1 MFRLTLLV
9 FLMMTT
15 MSVKADFAI
24 SCSDDEY
31 TDDEALQTKE
41 TIVVDSGRGQFML
54 QTSYPQGEESA
65 RYSSMAEIYWL
76 PIRRAVTKELEYVYT
91 QNHHFES
98 GISSISV
105 DRRIRYIKVKYT
117 SKKLQKIIKDSQ
129 TVEMLVSEREYRNN
143 CRLLDTQ
150 EKRSAL
156 DIFKKLQEKS
166 RKYGDDGSNRD
177 DPGKPK
183 I

>member
-1 MFRLTLLV
+1 MF
-9 FLMMTT
+9 MSA

-31 TDDEALQTKE
+31 TDDDAVLTKE
-41 TIVVDSGRGQFML
+41 TIVIDSGRGQFML
-54 QTSYPQGEESA
+54 QTIYPQGDEST
-65 RYSSMAEIYWL
+65 RYADLANMYWL

-105 DRRIRYIKVKYT
+105 DRRVSYIKVKYT
-117 SKKLQKIIKDSQ
+117 SKKLQKIIQNFQKVDIS
-129 TVEMLVSEREYRNN
+129 VRERQYRIN
-143 CRLLDTQ
+143 CRVLEVE
-150 EKRSAL
+150 EKQFAL
-156 DIFKKLQEKS
+156 NIAKKLQEKS
-166 RKYGDDGSNRD
+166 RKYGDDGLKQD
-177 DPGKPK
+177 DPGKPN

>member
-1 MFRLTLLV
+1 MSRLTLLI
-9 FLMMTT
+9 FLLTAA

-31 TDDEALQTKE
+31 SADAALYTKE
-41 TIVVDSGRGQFML
+41 TIVIDSGRGQFML
-54 QTSYPQGEESA
+54 QTSYPQGEENS
-65 RYSSMAEIYWL
+65 RYSDIANIYWL
-76 PIRRAVTKELEYVYT
+76 PVRRAVTKEFEYVYT

-105 DRRIRYIKVKYT
+105 DRRVSYIKVKYT

-129 TVEMLVSEREYRNN
+129 WVDALVGERVYRMN
-143 CRLLDTQ
+143 CRILDTQ
-150 EKRSAL
+150 ERRLAL
-156 DIFKKLQEKS
+156 KIVRTLQEKS
-166 RKYGDDGSNRD
+166 RKYEDDGLKED
-177 DPGKPK
+177 EPGKIK

>member
-1 MFRLTLLV
+1 
-9 FLMMTT
+9 

-31 TDDEALQTKE
+31 TDDEALLTKE
-41 TIVVDSGRGQFML
+41 TIVIDSGRGQFML
-54 QTSYPQGEESA
+54 QTIYPQGEEST
-65 RYSSMAEIYWL
+65 RYADTGSIYWL

-105 DRRIRYIKVKYT
+105 DRRVSYIKVKFT
-117 SKKLQKIIKDSQ
+117 SKKLQKTIQNDQK
-129 TVEMLVSEREYRNN
+129 VEILVRDRQYRNN
-143 CRLLDTQ
+143 CRVLDAEERQ
-150 EKRSAL
+150 FAL
-156 DIFKKLQEKS
+156 NIAKKLQEKS
-166 RKYGDDGSNRD
+166 RKYGNDGLKQDDA
-177 DPGKPK
+177 GKPK